1 MGIIKIFFLLMSK
14 GKFLQNFAHNEQLQA
29 QAEQVWRQLDG
40 YSPIL
45 LIITAVLGI
54 GLAIFY
60 YDRYNEMPG
69 RHYKIS
75 HWGIWG
81 GIAFFLSLIVTVTI
95 EYVCIKTHIK
105 TGLTSLYWLCAL
117 NNALYCAILYFLT
130 SLVWCNLFRTNAYK
144 FLKFRRS

>member
-1 MGIIKIFFLLMSK
+1 MSK
-14 GKFLQNFAHNEQLQA
+14 AKFLQNFAHNEQLKA

-40 YSPIL
+40 WSPIL

-54 GLAIFY
+54 CLAIFY

-130 SLVWCNLFRTNAYK
+130 SLAWCNFFRTNAYK